1 MQGVLAF
8 SEALIFATFL
18 ASSPRGVVLPF
29 RLGGGGF
36 GPDGLAL
43 GFALGQE
50 LPSRPPSLGFSLVED
65 YPPRTLAF
73 RRGLSFGIRGWCG
86 GTSDFVIGGMLRAR
100 HSQQQA
106 STSAAYQT
114 QRDYAFADQVGWQV
128 QP

>member
-43 GFALGQE
+43 ALGFAFGAGAAFTSSFLGV
-50 LPSRPPSLGFSLVED
+50 F
-65 YPPRTLAF
+65 
-73 RRGLSFGIRGWCG
+73 FG
-86 GTSDFVIGGMLRAR
+86 
-100 HSQQQA
+100 
-106 STSAAYQT
+106 
-114 QRDYAFADQVGWQV
+114 
-128 QP
+128 

>member
-43 GFALGQE
+43 GFAFGA
-50 LPSRPPSLGFSLVED
+50 GA
-65 YPPRTLAF
+65 AF
-73 RRGLSFGIRGWCG
+73 TSSFFGVFFG
-86 GTSDFVIGGMLRAR
+86 
-100 HSQQQA
+100 
-106 STSAAYQT
+106 
-114 QRDYAFADQVGWQV
+114 
-128 QP
+128 

>member
-36 GPDGLAL
+36 GPNGLAL

-65 YPPRTLAF
+65 YPPEPWLLGVALAL
-73 RRGLSFGIRGWCG
+73 GLG
-86 GTSDFVIGGMLRAR
+86 
-100 HSQQQA
+100 
-106 STSAAYQT
+106 
-114 QRDYAFADQVGWQV
+114 VGAGAPAILSSGV
-128 QP
+128 CCVPA